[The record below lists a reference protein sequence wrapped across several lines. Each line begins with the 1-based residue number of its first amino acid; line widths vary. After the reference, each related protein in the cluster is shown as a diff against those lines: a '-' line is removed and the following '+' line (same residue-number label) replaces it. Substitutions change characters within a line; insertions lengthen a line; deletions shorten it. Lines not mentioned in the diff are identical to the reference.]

1 MKAVVGSSEAA
12 MLESPQAALAVAG
25 LSQDSGPDFSI
36 TRAARV
42 CQETVEGL
50 CVDCRKHLG
59 KTWDAV
65 RGC

>member
-1 MKAVVGSSEAA
+1 